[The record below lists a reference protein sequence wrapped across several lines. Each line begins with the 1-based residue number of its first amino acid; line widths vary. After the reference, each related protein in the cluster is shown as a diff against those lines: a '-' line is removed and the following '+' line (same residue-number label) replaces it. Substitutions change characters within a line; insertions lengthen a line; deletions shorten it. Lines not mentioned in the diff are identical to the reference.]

1 MFLIHIYILKYIN
14 INISI
19 NDKKTMLLKVPF
31 YIQGI
36 NECGPAALQ
45 MVLEFF
51 GEEHNR
57 EKIKKLVESESTG
70 ATWTTGLAKTAAQL
84 GFKTEFYSKS
94 LGFNPENFDLEYY
107 QRETDGAETAEIK
120 IKKLQAECIKYKVK
134 MEEREI
140 SIKEII
146 SKINKNCTAI
156 VLIDW
161 GKIKNLERYIGHF
174 LPIVGFDEENIY
186 LHQPDPKDPEPN
198 FKINKNLFDI
208 ARKSKGTDEDIIFI
222 YRKMHYLG
230 FEPRSKPYSFYR
242 NFF

>member
-1 MFLIHIYILKYIN
+1 MYLSRFFILPQSIKTIAVQFLFIFDIISFIEISLSSIFTLYFIHSACSFLIF
-14 INISI
+14 ISA
-19 NDKKTMLLKVPF
+19 V
-31 YIQGI
+31 
-36 NECGPAALQ
+36 
-45 MVLEFF
+45 
-51 GEEHNR
+51 
-57 EKIKKLVESESTG
+57 S
-70 ATWTTGLAKTAAQL
+70 AQL

>member
-1 MFLIHIYILKYIN
+1 MKLE
-14 INISI
+14 
-19 NDKKTMLLKVPF
+19 VPF

-45 MVLEFF
+45 MALEFL
-51 GEEHNR
+51 GEKH
-57 EKIKKLVESESTG
+57 EKEEIKKLIESESTG
-70 ATWTTGLAKTAAQL
+70 ATWTIGLAKASAQL

-107 QRETDGAETAEIK
+107 QRETDGAENVEIK
-120 IKKLQAECIKYKVK
+120 IKKLQAECIKYKVE

-140 SIKEII
+140 PLDEII
-146 SKINKNCTAI
+146 SKINENCTAI

-161 GKIKNLERYIGHF
+161 GKIKNVDRYIGHF

-186 LHQPDPKDPEPN
+186 LHQPGPKDPEAN
-198 FKINKNLFDI
+198 FKINKFLFDT

-222 YRKMHYLG
+222 HRKMH
-230 FEPRSKPYSFYR
+230 
-242 NFF
+242 

>member
-94 LGFNPENFDLEYY
+94 LGFNPENFDL
-107 QRETDGAETAEIK
+107 
-120 IKKLQAECIKYKVK
+120 
-134 MEEREI
+134 
-140 SIKEII
+140 
-146 SKINKNCTAI
+146 
-156 VLIDW
+156 IDW

>member
-1 MFLIHIYILKYIN
+1 
-14 INISI
+14 
-19 NDKKTMLLKVPF
+19 MLLKVPF

-57 EKIKKLVESESTG
+57 EKIKKLVESTG

-120 IKKLQAECIKYKVK
+120 IKKLLKKCFSYHW
-134 MEEREI
+134 
-140 SIKEII
+140 
-146 SKINKNCTAI
+146 KI
-156 VLIDW
+156 
-161 GKIKNLERYIGHF
+161 
-174 LPIVGFDEENIY
+174 
-186 LHQPDPKDPEPN
+186 
-198 FKINKNLFDI
+198 
-208 ARKSKGTDEDIIFI
+208 
-222 YRKMHYLG
+222 
-230 FEPRSKPYSFYR
+230 
-242 NFF
+242 FF